1 MVRDYLTFKPYEGKV
16 KTAVIRDADRLSEDS
31 GGALLKTL
39 EEPSQNTLIILTA
52 VSSSSVMGTLV
63 SRCLTIPIP
72 PLPREDILWELVK
85 RRRLKSP
92 KAELVAG
99 LSGGALGAALAMDE
113 DRAWSFWER
122 LDSLFSAPKGPRRY
136 AAALRLS
143 EGVLE
148 EYDKLK
154 KLKDDPDGFAA
165 ADYLDLFCQS
175 ARLWFRDCA
184 ILASLGDDKF
194 LDGPAPSPAQTSF
207 SKRFPLRSLNRYE
220 EAVRRLS
227 DDISRFIRADLVFE
241 NFFRDVIK

>member
-1 MVRDYLTFKPYEGKV
+1 LAFKPYEGKI
-16 KTAVIRDADRLSEDS
+16 KTAVVREADRLSEDS

-39 EEPSQNTLIILTA
+39 EEPSENTLIILTA
-52 VSSSSVMGTLV
+52 VSSSAVMGTLV

-72 PLPREDILWELVK
+72 PLTRGEILREVIK
-85 RRRLKSP
+85 RRGLKSP

-99 LSGGALGAALAMDE
+99 LAGGALGAALEMDE
-113 DRAWSFWER
+113 ERAWSFWGN
-122 LDSLFSAPKGPRRY
+122 LDSLFAVVKGPRRHI
-136 AAALRLS
+136 AALKLA
-143 EGVLE
+143 EQITG

-165 ADYLDLFCQS
+165 HDYLELFCQS

-184 ILASLGDDKF
+184 VLASVGDKAF
-194 LDGPAPSPAQTSF
+194 LDGPDPSPAQTLF
-207 SKRFPLRSLNRYE
+207 SKRLPLKRLNHYE

-241 NFFRDVIK
+241 NFFRDVLQ